1 MRCAEESADQAMSAK
16 TERKAFALLGP
27 RAPLHKWSRAK
38 THWFCRTKGCDAKS
52 DTPDDARAC
61 LPRLTPEHQA
71 IVRSVSRNP
80 GNVSGK
86 RRELA
91 TMERIVA
98 LKPLLSWILD
108 VRLATK
114 EEDAKGIDIVLTTAH
129 GKLFVQV
136 KSGKAQAREWRKKY
150 GTTIGVRA
158 LLVRWEGDRIAAPT
172 NLAGAL
178 QTLYSRVANCNKG
191 GEHVEVVLGL
201 LQIVEAANGADWS
214 TREHLKR
221 FAKTMQTRSYNLA
234 HHAFWFRQR
243 AEDFRKMAQDT
254 RTFVNREP
262 ERMTA
267 KMYDDIA
274 TLFEAHATDVACGEL
289 CGFVH
294 DGKEPYGMTG
304 QEPCPC
310 PCHRSA

>member
-16 TERKAFALLGP
+16 TERKAYALLGP
-27 RAPLHKWSRAK
+27 RAPLHKWTRAK
-38 THWFCRTKGCDAKS
+38 THWFCRMRKCDAKS
-52 DTPDDARAC
+52 DTPDDTRAC
-61 LPRLTPEHQA
+61 LPRLSETQWT
-71 IVRSVSRNP
+71 VMRSVSRNP

-86 RRELA
+86 RRELD

-98 LKPLLSWILD
+98 LKPKLPWILD
-108 VRLATK
+108 VRLATD
-114 EEDAKGIDIVLTTAH
+114 EEDRRGIDIVIATTH
-129 GKLFVQV
+129 VDVFVQV
-136 KSGKAQAREWRKKY
+136 KSGKVQARLWRKKY

-158 LLVRWEGDRIAAPT
+158 LLVRWEGDRIAAPA
-172 NLAGAL
+172 NMASAL
-178 QTLYSRVANCNKG
+178 QAIYSRMASCDMG
-191 GEHVEVVLGL
+191 GKHVEAVLGL

-274 TLFEAHATDVACGEL
+274 TLIEAHATDVVCGEL

-294 DGKEPYGMTG
+294 DGKEPYGMVKL
-304 QEPCPC
+304 EPCPC